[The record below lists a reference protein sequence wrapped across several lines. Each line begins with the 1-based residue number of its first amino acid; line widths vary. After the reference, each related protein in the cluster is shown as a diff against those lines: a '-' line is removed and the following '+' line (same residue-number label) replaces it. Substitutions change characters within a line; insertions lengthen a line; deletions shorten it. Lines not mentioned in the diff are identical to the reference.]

1 LLRALDAAPER
12 AGAPNQPRRSGA
24 AALRQ
29 VIERQRRRDR
39 VSDWF
44 AVACLALACACADPA
59 SLESPD
65 GDTAISTDAA
75 SSDAAGA
82 ATQVMVQPSC
92 VVGTATSG
100 SGRKLTPTGAS
111 LATGV
116 AQSPSGR
123 TLSPAPGP
131 LR

>member
-1 LLRALDAAPER
+1 MSYLTRTALQHPRGGTARRAAFCAIVT
-12 AGAPNQPRRSGA
+12 AFG
-24 AALRQ
+24 
-29 VIERQRRRDR
+29 I
-39 VSDWF
+39 
-44 AVACLALACACADPA
+44 ACACADPA